1 MKTFRG
7 ALVAAFALLAVI
19 IFVVFVEKP
28 PEQVDEDPDRA
39 IYVFEKQDLVKA
51 HVLRSDKSAITLTE
65 TDEGWIIEETGFR
78 ASKSMVNRVKHQ
90 LHDLTAR
97 AQVVE
102 ETKDPALYGLGESQR
117 VHVTL
122 TMRDGGVIEFYG
134 GDPNPSAVSYYIQPL
149 PGETVYTV
157 KKSAVDYYSL
167 DFDDFRERRFA
178 GFNSKD
184 ADLIDAQLPE
194 GRLLKIQRTGE
205 KRWMM
210 LEPVEMAVSLD
221 KARSLL
227 GRVGAL
233 KATDF
238 AVNDP
243 GDLSEYGLDDP
254 RAVIT
259 IAFGTREPM
268 TLLIG
273 ARVIDD
279 SDPPLAYMML
289 EGDGTVYT
297 AKDQLLEDFL
307 VDIDDLRE
315 TRMVELEEDDVVEVV
330 GTLLRSDDA
339 DAVIGEEVV
348 LRKVGDVWQWWDGTP
363 VPGSTPRRLASRV
376 TSLEADEFVD
386 DAPRS
391 LKPYGL
397 DKPRARVQAAD
408 DLGNAKVVLLGDEG
422 PPEIGHE
429 DREIRR
435 LYVMLEGEPNVYLVD
450 WSLQSVLDDALREQR
465 RKKKKVQDTQERRD
479 KMEVEM
485 GRELPGL
492 DDGPHDEN
500 DPSEEGM

>member
-7 ALVAAFALLAVI
+7 TLLAALVLIAVI

-28 PEQVDEDPDRA
+28 PEQVGEDADRA

-51 HVLRSDKSAITLTE
+51 HVLRPDGSEITLSE
-65 TDEGWIIEETGFR
+65 TDTGWVIEETGFR

-102 ETKDPALYGLGESQR
+102 DTKEPALYGLGPSQR

-122 TMRDGGVIEFYG
+122 TMRDGANIEFYG

-149 PGETVYTV
+149 PGETIYTV

-184 ADLIDAQLPE
+184 ADLIEADLPG
-194 GRLLKIQRTGE
+194 GRRLKLQRTGE
-205 KRWMM
+205 KRWVM
-210 LEPVEMAVSLD
+210 LEPSEMAVSLD

-238 AVNDP
+238 VVDDP
-243 GDLSEYGLDDP
+243 DDLADYGLEPP
-254 RAVIT
+254 RARIT

-268 TLLIG
+268 TLLVG
-273 ARVIDD
+273 TRLIDD
-279 SDPPLAYMML
+279 SDPPVAYMML

-297 AKDQLLEDFL
+297 AKDQMLEDFL
-307 VDIDDLRE
+307 VDTERLRE
-315 TRMVELEEDDVVEVV
+315 ARVVELDEDDVVQVV
-330 GTLLRSDDA
+330 GTLLRSDDD
-339 DAVIGEEVV
+339 DALVGEEVT
-348 LRKVGDVWQWWDGTP
+348 LRKVGDVWQWWDGSP

-376 TSLEADEFVD
+376 TSLEAEEFVD
-386 DAPRS
+386 DDPRS
-391 LKPYGL
+391 LAPYGL
-397 DKPRARVQAAD
+397 DAPTARIAASD
-408 DLGNAKVVLLGDEG
+408 DVGNTKVVLIGDAG
-422 PPEIGHE
+422 PERTDFE
-429 DREIRR
+429 DRQVRR

-450 WSLQSVLDDALREQR
+450 WSIQSVLEDALREQR
-465 RKKKKVQDTQERRD
+465 RKKKKVAETQERRE
-479 KMEVEM
+479 KMEDEM
-485 GRELPGL
+485 GKELPGL
-492 DDGPHDEN
+492 D
-500 DPSEEGM
+500 EGAEGQ